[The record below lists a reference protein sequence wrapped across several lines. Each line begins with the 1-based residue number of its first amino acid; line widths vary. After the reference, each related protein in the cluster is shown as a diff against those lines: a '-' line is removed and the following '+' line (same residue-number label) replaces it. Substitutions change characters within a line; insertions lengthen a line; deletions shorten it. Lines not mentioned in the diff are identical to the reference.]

1 MNPQRP
7 PRSLVR
13 RCAASLIP
21 LIGLPMLGA
30 AWAKSAAV
38 APAACEKPVYLTF
51 DTGSMDVAPLVAV
64 VLQRQKFRATFFAG
78 MNPTP
83 TGDSL
88 DASWANWWKARAA
101 EGHAFAPRTRDEVVW
116 VGDANARDAQFI
128 VRPTQGA
135 FAGRTFTWPA
145 AKYCENITTTADR
158 LANVTGERPLPLYR
172 AAGGKTSPRLQAA
185 VKACGYVQVGG
196 EPPGFLS
203 GRPGTK
209 DPSDAQIA
217 QAVAPVRAGDVVAV
231 PLTGWSRQVS
241 QVPLGLD
248 KWIAG
253 LKEQGFCFATLREH
267 PDYGGATAARP

>member
-1 MNPQRP
+1 MNPKRL

-13 RCAASLIP
+13 RCVKPLIP
-21 LIGLPMLGA
+21 LVGLSMLGA
-30 AWAKSAAV
+30 ALAQSAAV
-38 APAACEKPVYLTF
+38 PPAACDKPVYLTF

-64 VLQRQKFRATFFAG
+64 VLQRQKVRATFFAG

-101 EGHAFAPRTRDEVVW
+101 EGHVFAPRTRDEVVW
-116 VGDANARDAQFI
+116 VGDANARGAQFI
-128 VRPTQGA
+128 VRPKQGA

-158 LANVTGERPLPLYR
+158 LAYVTGERPLPLYR
-172 AAGGKTSPRLQAA
+172 AAGGKISPRLQAA

-196 EPPGFLS
+196 EPPGFL
-203 GRPGTK
+203 GGPPGTK
-209 DPSDAQIA
+209 DPTDAQIT
-217 QAVAPVRAGDVVAV
+217 QAVDRVRAGDVVAV
-231 PLTGWSRQVS
+231 PLTGWSRQVP

-253 LKEQGFCFATLREH
+253 LKAQGFCFATLREH
-267 PDYGGATAARP
+267 PDYGATSAARP